1 MNDDQHSKQTAFTGA
16 LKLAGHVQ
24 DVNISIASMIFRSA
38 RRVEAAVFV
47 VVVVVLALRWDQ
59 TSFCSARCA
68 VCTRFMGPD
77 PFPAHLGAK
86 FDSGTSELHGQGCSA
101 AK

>member
-16 LKLAGHVQ
+16 LKLVGHVQ

-47 VVVVVLALRWDQ
+47 VVVVGVGVEMGSNFFLL
-59 TSFCSARCA
+59 CSLCSVHA
-68 VCTRFMGPD
+68 
-77 PFPAHLGAK
+77 
-86 FDSGTSELHGQGCSA
+86 LHGSGPLPSTSWS
-101 AK
+101 